1 MRFREPTLTF
11 APEVEFIMTKAFV
24 TSPSLE
30 QAIQDAIAQARTACN
45 IQGDRSADCAVA
57 WDIVEELQA
66 ERSHRQVQPNQN
78 SLDRYCD
85 ANPDAA
91 ECRIYDV

>member
-1 MRFREPTLTF
+1 MTKTF
-11 APEVEFIMTKAFV
+11 AV
-24 TSPSLE
+24 SPALE
-30 QAIQDAIAQARTACN
+30 QAIQDAIAQARAACDT
-45 IQGDRSADCAVA
+45 QGDRSADCAVA

-66 ERSHRQVQPNQN
+66 ERSHRQVQPSQT